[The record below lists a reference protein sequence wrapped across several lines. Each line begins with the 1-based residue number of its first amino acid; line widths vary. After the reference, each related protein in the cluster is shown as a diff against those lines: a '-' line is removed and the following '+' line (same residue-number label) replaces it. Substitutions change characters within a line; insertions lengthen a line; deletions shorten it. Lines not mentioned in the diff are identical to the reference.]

1 MSKTAK
7 TSTRVAALKAWMA
20 ENKIPKVKLTTTQP
34 INYGRDI

>member
-7 TSTRVAALKAWMA
+7 TAIRVQCLKAWLA
-20 ENKIPKVKLTTTQP
+20 ENKFPKTKLTTTQP